1 MAKVIVRIRNGI
13 AQSVEGIPTDMFI
26 EVRNYDVAD
35 MPEEFVV
42 EGPGRPALPSEGVAR
57 SGVILVRFATYREFA
72 MPLLRRYAGLS
83 CCNLKTLTFPL
94 GQGCVELRCGPE
106 RSRRVG

>member
-26 EVRNYDVAD
+26 EVRNYDAGG
-35 MPEEFVV
+35 FVV
-42 EGPGRPALPSEGVAR
+42 EGRGRPALPSEGVAR